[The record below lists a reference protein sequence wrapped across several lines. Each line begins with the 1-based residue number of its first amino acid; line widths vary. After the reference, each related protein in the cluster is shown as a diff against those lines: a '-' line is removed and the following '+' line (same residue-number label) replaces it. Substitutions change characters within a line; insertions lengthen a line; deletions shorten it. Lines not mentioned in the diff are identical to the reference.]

1 MVCCKLGQYY
11 RRENLHL
18 EQKRATYKFLYI
30 LRFIGVSLIVYDHL
44 GALRNP
50 DWIVARVLEYWLNK
64 PLGLIQSFGAFA
76 VCLFLVISGFCLTTT
91 SKNGLTFIYNKV
103 VKIIGTLFLST
114 VLFYIFNILFSH
126 LTAKTYWDQFSVIDW
141 LKSGTLLCYVQGKES
156 AINGAIWYL
165 FPLMFLYLFF
175 GLLYGIIK
183 KHVIYLPIL
192 IDIFFIL
199 LIILNSVGVKFL
211 PVMQWLVFALIPIFG
226 YLIRSVYE
234 KKISF
239 KVFLVTFFIN
249 YMVLVESIITF
260 RGEYYM
266 NQPYLISMIF
276 ALSLFGI
283 FLAFEEKI
291 VLPRFVKFISDI
303 SFSIYLLHMTFGS
316 LFMTGLVGRLGFTL
330 SFIVS
335 VCLVVLLSWGQ
346 FYWIEKRVITKL
358 R

>member
-1 MVCCKLGQYY
+1 M
-11 RRENLHL
+11 
-18 EQKRATYKFLYI
+18 EQKRANYNFLYI

-44 GALRNP
+44 GPLRNP
-50 DWIVARVLEYWLNK
+50 DWIVARVLEYWLNR

-76 VCLFLVISGFCLTTT
+76 VCLFLVISGFCLTAT
-91 SKNGLTFIYNKV
+91 SKTGLNFIYNKII
-103 VKIIGTLFLST
+103 KIIGTLFLST

-126 LTAKTYWDQFSVIDW
+126 FITKTYWDQFSVIDW
-141 LKSGTLLCYVQGKES
+141 FKSGTLLCYIQGKDS
-156 AINGAIWYL
+156 VINGAIWYL

-175 GLLYGIIK
+175 GLFYRIIK
-183 KHVIYLPIL
+183 KRVIYLPIL
-192 IDIFFIL
+192 LDIVFVL
-199 LIILNSVGVKFL
+199 LIIINKVGVEIL

-239 KVFLVTFFIN
+239 KVFCVAFLAN
-249 YMVLVESIITF
+249 YMVLVKSIIAF
-260 RGEYYM
+260 RGDYYM
-266 NQPYLISMIF
+266 NQPYLISLIF
-276 ALSLFGI
+276 ALALFGL
-283 FLAFEEKI
+283 FLVFEEKI
-291 VLPRFVKFISDI
+291 FPPRAVRFISEI

-316 LFMTGLVGRLGFTL
+316 LFMTKLVERMGFTL

-346 FYWIEKRVITKL
+346 FCWIEKRVIGKL